1 MEGRFAW
8 RPFFIPARV
17 LPMPYVQRDADG
29 VVTAAFTASGPD
41 HREELPAG
49 HADLAPFSGP
59 AEFAR
64 LDADLIRVIEDVV
77 DVLIDRGL
85 LRLTDLPPDAQRK
98 LLARKGARARL
109 RQGLNL
115 LGPDDVI

>member
-1 MEGRFAW
+1 
-8 RPFFIPARV
+8 
-17 LPMPYVQRDADG
+17 MPYVQRDSTG
-29 VVTAAFTASGPD
+29 QVVAIFAQPGPGHD
-41 HREELPAG
+41 EFLPPG
-49 HADLAPFSGP
+49 HPDLAALAGA
-59 AEFAR
+59 AEFAH

-109 RQGLNL
+109 REGLDL
-115 LGPDDVI
+115 LSPNGVI

>member
-1 MEGRFAW
+1 M
-8 RPFFIPARV
+8 PF
-17 LPMPYVQRDADG
+17 VQRDASG
-29 VVTAAFTASGPD
+29 AVIALFTQAGPD
-41 HREELPAG
+41 HPEELPAG
-49 HADLAPFSGP
+49 HPDLAAFSGP
-59 AEFAR
+59 SEFAR

-115 LGPDDVI
+115 LGPDGII

>member
-1 MEGRFAW
+1 
-8 RPFFIPARV
+8 
-17 LPMPYVQRDADG
+17 MPYVQRDSTG
-29 VVTAAFTASGPD
+29 QVVAIFAQPGPGHD
-41 HREELPAG
+41 EFLPAG
-49 HADLAPFSGP
+49 HPELAALAG
-59 AEFAR
+59 AGEFAH

-109 RQGLNL
+109 REGLDL
-115 LGPDDVI
+115 LSPNGVI

>member
-1 MEGRFAW
+1 M
-8 RPFFIPARV
+8 PF
-17 LPMPYVQRDADG
+17 VQRDAAG
-29 VVTAAFTASGPD
+29 RVVALFSEAGPG
-41 HREELPAG
+41 HEEELPLG
-49 HADLAPFSGP
+49 HPDSAALTGSED
-59 AEFAR
+59 FAR

-109 RQGLNL
+109 RQGLDL
-115 LGPDDVI
+115 LGPSDII

>member
-1 MEGRFAW
+1 
-8 RPFFIPARV
+8 
-17 LPMPYVQRDADG
+17 MPYVQRDSAG
-29 VVTAAFTASGPD
+29 QVVAIFAQPGPGHD
-41 HREELPAG
+41 ELLPAG
-49 HADLAPFSGP
+49 HPDLTALAGVG
-59 AEFAR
+59 EFAH

-109 RQGLNL
+109 REGLDL
-115 LGPDDVI
+115 LSPNGVI

>member
-1 MEGRFAW
+1 
-8 RPFFIPARV
+8 
-17 LPMPYVQRDADG
+17 MPYVQRDAAG
-29 VVTAAFTASGPD
+29 QVTALFAEAGPG
-41 HREELPAG
+41 HEEELPLG
-49 HADLAPFSGP
+49 HPDTAALTGSERD
-59 AEFAR
+59 FAR

-109 RQGLNL
+109 RQGLDL
-115 LGPDDVI
+115 LGPNDII

>member
-1 MEGRFAW
+1 
-8 RPFFIPARV
+8 
-17 LPMPYVQRDADG
+17 MPYVQRDATDQ
-29 VVTAAFTASGPD
+29 VVAIFAQPGPGHD
-41 HREELPAG
+41 EILPAG
-49 HADLAPFSGP
+49 HPELAALACADT
-59 AEFAR
+59 FAH

-109 RQGLNL
+109 REGLDL
-115 LGPDDVI
+115 LSPNGVI

>member
-1 MEGRFAW
+1 
-8 RPFFIPARV
+8 
-17 LPMPYVQRDADG
+17 
-29 VVTAAFTASGPD
+29 
-41 HREELPAG
+41 
-49 HADLAPFSGP
+49 
-59 AEFAR
+59 
-64 LDADLIRVIEDVV
+64 VV

>member
-1 MEGRFAW
+1 MPYIRTDTAGNVISLHRDATPDAHEQVAASD
-8 RPFFIPARV
+8 PRV
-17 LPMPYVQRDADG
+17 LAFLGMPRGKDG
-29 VVTAAFTASGPD
+29 EFLT
-41 HREELPAG
+41 L
-49 HADLAPFSGP
+49 DL
-59 AEFAR
+59 
-64 LDADLIRVIEDVV
+64 DLIRVIEDVV

>member
-1 MEGRFAW
+1 
-8 RPFFIPARV
+8 
-17 LPMPYVQRDADG
+17 MPYVQRDSTG
-29 VVTAAFTASGPD
+29 QVVAIFARPGPGHD
-41 HREELPAG
+41 EQLPAG
-49 HADLAPFSGP
+49 HPDLAALAG
-59 AEFAR
+59 ADGFAH

-109 RQGLNL
+109 REGLDL
-115 LGPDDVI
+115 LSPNGVI

>member
-1 MEGRFAW
+1 M
-8 RPFFIPARV
+8 PFV
-17 LPMPYVQRDADG
+17 ERDATG
-29 VVTAAFTASGPD
+29 RVTAVFIDAGPG
-41 HREELPAG
+41 HQEELPAG
-49 HADLAPFSGP
+49 HTDLADLAGGD
-59 AEFAR
+59 FAR

-109 RQGLNL
+109 RQGLDL
-115 LGPDDVI
+115 LGPVDVI

>member
-1 MEGRFAW
+1 
-8 RPFFIPARV
+8 
-17 LPMPYVQRDADG
+17 MPYVQRDASG
-29 VVTAAFTASGPD
+29 AVTALFTQAGPD
-41 HREELPAG
+41 HQEELPTG
-49 HADLAPFSGP
+49 HPDLAALTGP
-59 AEFAR
+59 GEFAR

>member
-1 MEGRFAW
+1 
-8 RPFFIPARV
+8 
-17 LPMPYVQRDADG
+17 MPYVQRDSTG
-29 VVTAAFTASGPD
+29 QVVAIFAQPGPGHD
-41 HREELPAG
+41 EHLPAG
-49 HADLAPFSGP
+49 HPDLAALAG
-59 AEFAR
+59 AGEFAH

-109 RQGLNL
+109 REGLDL
-115 LGPDDVI
+115 LSPNGVI

>member
-1 MEGRFAW
+1 
-8 RPFFIPARV
+8 
-17 LPMPYVQRDADG
+17 MPYVQRDSTG
-29 VVTAAFTASGPD
+29 QVVAIFAQPGPGHD
-41 HREELPAG
+41 EFLPAG
-49 HADLAPFSGP
+49 HPELAALSG
-59 AEFAR
+59 AGEFAH

-109 RQGLNL
+109 REGLDL
-115 LGPDDVI
+115 LSPNGVI

>member
-1 MEGRFAW
+1 
-8 RPFFIPARV
+8 
-17 LPMPYVQRDADG
+17 MPYVQRDSTG
-29 VVTAAFTASGPD
+29 QVVAIFAQPGPGHD
-41 HREELPAG
+41 ELLPAG
-49 HADLAPFSGP
+49 HPDLAALAG
-59 AEFAR
+59 ADEFAH

-109 RQGLNL
+109 REGLDL
-115 LGPDDVI
+115 LSPNGVI

>member
-1 MEGRFAW
+1 
-8 RPFFIPARV
+8 
-17 LPMPYVQRDADG
+17 MPYVQRDSTG
-29 VVTAAFTASGPD
+29 QVVAIFAQPGPGHD
-41 HREELPAG
+41 EL
-49 HADLAPFSGP
+49 LAPGHP
-59 AEFAR
+59 ELGALAGAGEFAH

-109 RQGLNL
+109 REGLDL
-115 LGPDDVI
+115 LSPNGVI